1 MPKKLLP
8 REALRQRIELYL
20 NGDEQHRIDAK
31 ASAAGLS
38 RSAFLRKVAL
48 GQRVE
53 AVPRLAGIERQ
64 TPRVTLW
71 VRRTALARR
80 PLGRVELKPL
90 KGLAEN
96 QPGAEL
102 NFKLYRQATNKVVG
116 LSDSEAAFLAEF
128 F

>member
-20 NGDEQHRIDAK
+20 NGDELHRIDAK

-53 AVPRLAGIERQ
+53 AVPTANAERWQSLARLAGNLNQIAKRINSTGNVYEEDIAEVKAIMDEVWRMQ
-64 TPRVTLW
+64 K
-71 VRRTALARR
+71 AM
-80 PLGRVELKPL
+80 LK
-90 KGLAEN
+90 K
-96 QPGAEL
+96 
-102 NFKLYRQATNKVVG
+102 
-116 LSDSEAAFLAEF
+116 
-128 F
+128 